1 MKNLGLFQMNT
12 KLKVSKVSKIFPGCI
27 ANDNVSL
34 DFESGNF
41 SRSYNLCNE
50 IVDLTNNTDGSEAM
64 YMKSYFSYLEENYE
78 TTEELI
84 FLMADQYSSNHWIAK
99 GFILLSDVY
108 LRLDNNYQAKA
119 TLESVIENHN
129 EEDVVNEAREKWE
142 KIIIAESEKINIKKL
157 EATIEIGDT
166 LDYEINYEELDID
179 IEQYNE

>member
-1 MKNLGLFQMNT
+1 M
-12 KLKVSKVSKIFPGCI
+12 
-27 ANDNVSL
+27 
-34 DFESGNF
+34 
-41 SRSYNLCNE
+41 
-50 IVDLTNNTDGSEAM
+50 
-64 YMKSYFSYLEENYE
+64 
-78 TTEELI
+78 
-84 FLMADQYSSNHWIAK
+84 
-99 GFILLSDVY
+99 Y